1 MWALRNVSRRWFVTE
16 TVSLGAG
23 SRVWQRLNYRLSPVF
38 LSLWGDETA
47 LVYHHKCHGKCSQ
60 GSWEICQGHHT
71 PHRRRNWQRLSSHCY
86 QPRRMRRLQF
96 HQAPASLSEGKNCS
110 DRVVSFC
117 LDLRPL
123 HRSSGVDCWQW
134 IAE

>member
-1 MWALRNVSRRWFVTE
+1 MDTHCSYLLIMTISIKREFVSCVGPQKCVPEVVPYRNR
-16 TVSLGAG
+16 VSLGAG

-86 QPRRMRRLQF
+86 RPRRMRRLQF
-96 HQAPASLSEGKNCS
+96 HQAPASLSEGNN
-110 DRVVSFC
+110 
-117 LDLRPL
+117 
-123 HRSSGVDCWQW
+123 
-134 IAE
+134 